1 MKRLGVCVLAAAV
14 AVGCASSGRGSSSAR
29 EARGDLSPRLED
41 AFDGEPALLVV
52 VRPTRLARDPLYG
65 PLVRRASELAA
76 ARAGVGGA
84 VGTTTLRALEQS
96 EEVLV
101 GIDDP
106 KARDAVVALRGV
118 PADLE
123 PSRVLDTNGA
133 VLWAHYRD
141 WPRGVEELAP
151 VDASAEASLFALPRR
166 AWVIAVGGARER
178 ARAAYDGRN
187 DDRSATTGW
196 GVTVDPEPLAVARLR
211 GDAIVRLRPSLAEG
225 ALAEVVRALDSL
237 TVSLQPGPEGQ
248 VGEVVA
254 RLVYAEE
261 PFAVRAQGRVE
272 EVLAAFTRAY
282 EKSAPWLHA
291 VKVAREERAI
301 VVRGRIPRA
310 WADGF
315 MHLDLDP
322 N

>member
-1 MKRLGVCVLAAAV
+1 VLGAVL
-14 AVGCASSGRGSSSAR
+14 AVGCASSGRGWSSAHD
-29 EARGDLSPRLED
+29 ARVDPTPRLED
-41 AFDGEPALLVV
+41 VFDGEPALLVV

-65 PLVRRASELAA
+65 PLFRRAGELAA
-76 ARAGVGGA
+76 ARSGVGGA

-96 EEVLV
+96 DEVLV

-106 KARDAVVALRGV
+106 HAKDAVVALRGV
-118 PADLE
+118 PANLE
-123 PSRVLDTNGA
+123 PSRLLDTNGA

-141 WPRGVEELAP
+141 WPRGVEELTPA
-151 VDASAEASLFALPRR
+151 DASVEASLFALPRR

-178 ARAAYDGRN
+178 ARAAYDGRTEEN
-187 DDRSATTGW
+187 SLAPSAITM
-196 GVTVDPEPLAVARLR
+196 DAEPLAVARLR

-225 ALAEVVRALDSL
+225 ALAEVVRALDFL
-237 TVSLQPGPEGQ
+237 TISLQPGPEGQ

-254 RLVYAEE
+254 RFVYAGE
-261 PFAVRAQGRVE
+261 PFAERAQGRVE
-272 EVLAAFTRAY
+272 DVLAAFTRTY

-291 VKVAREERAI
+291 VKVSREERAV

-315 MHLDLDP
+315 LHLDLDAK
-322 N
+322 